1 MTQKKNLPL
10 FGFILASILT
20 VVAYAPGL
28 HGPFIF
34 DDIAN
39 ITDNSTIKLTRISFQ
54 DLTSSSRYE
63 EGSFP
68 GRAMSRISFAINYY
82 LAGEGLNA
90 YAFKTT
96 NLAIHLANAWLV
108 YWLVT
113 LLVRQ
118 LRRRRG
124 YSSTEKYDRWL
135 PCLAA
140 AIWAIHP
147 LQLTSVL
154 YVVQRMTS
162 LSAFFVLAGLIA
174 SMHGRQRLQE
184 GRAHGPAFMAVGLV
198 GGSFLGATSKENAVL
213 LPLFMLLI
221 EWIFFE
227 RATLEKKAR
236 RKLRLLY
243 SLILSPYVLGLLW
256 LMSNPGLILDSYAN
270 REFTLTQ
277 RVLTETRVLWYY
289 LELLLVPR
297 LSELSLFHDDI
308 ALSTNLV
315 SPWTTLPASA
325 ALLASIVFSIVRR
338 KKYPVL
344 SFAILWYVLGHS
356 VESSVI
362 GLEIAH
368 EHRNYLPSIGPIMGL
383 SYGLILF
390 YSRFHNMV
398 IPIALSVTLFLV
410 LSISTYVR
418 ADTWRSEESI
428 IESMARHHPAS
439 SRSQFMMGEL
449 YTYRKH
455 EPFTALLHY
464 NQAYELAPRETGY
477 LIRIAMSALSVHPR
491 SVSPAEA
498 NGLDIPHMQTTVL
511 PSPIVV
517 NKSGNNRMQLL
528 LNPEFSRLIS
538 DRLRQRPLT
547 QNTLHTMHGLSQ
559 CLAEKTEICQDIFP
573 DIVEWYKAV
582 LANSHLTHKARKE
595 SIIFLFEIGMTRK
608 DYDLAIESARHGKTT
623 DPSDLD
629 YLLME
634 ANVYIL
640 LNKLDTAEELI
651 HSVTSSNIYSNDNLS
666 SNVDILTSEIS
677 ARRKKADKNNNR

>member
-1 MTQKKNLPL
+1 MTLKKYFPFL
-10 FGFILASILT
+10 GFILVSILT
-20 VVAYAPGL
+20 VVAYTPGL
-28 HGPFIF
+28 HGPFVF
-34 DDIAN
+34 DDVVN
-39 ITDNSTIKLTRISFQ
+39 ITDSSSIKLTKISFQ
-54 DLTSSSRYE
+54 DLASSIYYE
-63 EGSFP
+63 EGSLP
-68 GRAMSRISFAINYY
+68 GRAISRISYALNYY
-82 LAGEGLNA
+82 LAGAELNA

-96 NLAIHLANAWLV
+96 NLAIHLINAWLV

-113 LLVRQ
+113 LLFKQ
-118 LRRRRG
+118 LKHFQG

-147 LQLTSVL
+147 LQLTSIL

-174 SMHGRQRLQE
+174 SIHGRQRFQE
-184 GRAHGPAFMAVGLV
+184 GRAHGSIFMAGGLI
-198 GGSFLGATSKENAVL
+198 GGSFLGWASKENAIL

-221 EWIFFE
+221 EWIFFK
-227 RATLEKKAR
+227 RAALEKKSR
-236 RKLRLLY
+236 RRLWLLY
-243 SLILSPYVLGLLW
+243 SLIFAPYVLGLLW
-256 LMSNPGLILDSYAN
+256 LVSNPGIILDGYSN

-277 RVLTETRVLWYY
+277 RVLTEPRVLWYY
-289 LELLLVPR
+289 LELLLIPR
-297 LSELSLFHDDI
+297 LSELGLFHDDI
-308 ALSTNLV
+308 VLSTNLI

-325 ALLASIVFSIVRR
+325 SLLIGVVFSIVRR

-356 VESSVI
+356 IESSVI

-390 YSRFHNMV
+390 YGRFHNKT
-398 IPIALSVTLFLV
+398 IPSLLSIILFLV

-439 SRSQFMMGEL
+439 PRSQFMMGEL
-449 YTYRKH
+449 YTYQKH
-455 EPFTALLHY
+455 DPFKALLHY
-464 NQAYELAPRETGY
+464 SRAYELAPHETGY
-477 LIRIAMSALSVHPR
+477 LIRIAISALSAHPQ
-491 SVSPAEA
+491 SASPTGA
-498 NGLDIPHMQTTVL
+498 NNLDTYHKTTAL

-517 NKSGNNRMQLL
+517 SKTVNNRMQLV
-528 LNPEFSRLIS
+528 LNPEFSRLIA

-547 QNTLHTMHGLSQ
+547 ENTRHTMHGLSQ
-559 CLAEKTEICQDIFP
+559 CLAEKTEICKNIYSH
-573 DIVEWYKAV
+573 IVEWYKAM
-582 LANSHLTHKARKE
+582 LANPHLTNKVRKE
-595 SIIFLFEIGMTRK
+595 SILSLFEIGITSK
-608 DYDLAIESARHGKTT
+608 DYNLAMESARYGQTT
-623 DPSDLD
+623 APSDLN

-640 LNKLDTAEELI
+640 LNRIDAAEKLI
-651 HSVTSSNIYSNDNLS
+651 HSVIESNKYSGDYIS
-666 SNVDILTSEIS
+666 DNVDILTSEIS
-677 ARRKKADKNNNR
+677 ARRKKSDKSNNR